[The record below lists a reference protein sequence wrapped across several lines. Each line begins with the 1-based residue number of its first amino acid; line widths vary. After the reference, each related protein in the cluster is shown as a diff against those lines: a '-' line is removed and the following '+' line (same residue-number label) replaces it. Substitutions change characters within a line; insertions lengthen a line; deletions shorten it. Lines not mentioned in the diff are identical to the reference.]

1 MVLASG
7 AAQAS
12 PQQTSTAT
20 DAAHSSVMTEPA
32 TAQASVPRLVQFNG
46 ILKDTAGR
54 PVVGVASVTF
64 AIYAEQDGGTALW
77 SETQNVIADAN
88 GHFSALLG
96 GATASGMP
104 AELFGNGQS
113 RWLGITVARSAEMPR
128 VLLASVPYALKAQ
141 DAETLGGLPAS
152 AYVTTQALAASNAR
166 ATLPVVGGNTT
177 IIATPQVATQAAI
190 PQATPSGTGTTDYIP
205 IWTSSSAIGNSTIFE
220 SAGLVGIGT
229 NRPAGT
235 LDVNGNSIF
244 RGSFQL
250 PPGHPATASSGYES
264 HSFQFQASS
273 YNSTTAVSDTEA
285 FGFRAEPLNNNTA
298 SPSAKLD
305 LFYGP
310 GGGTLTDTGLSFAA
324 NGIVTFAP
332 GQIFTGSSVVSPQVN
347 FSGNGTTTLGLLQLG
362 GTTLLNT
369 YGSTTNLYFGVEAG
383 GGFAS
388 TSVGYNTGLGYH
400 ALFSVTSG
408 GYNVALGGQ
417 TLEHLTT
424 GSDVTAIGMNA
435 GLLLTDGSD
444 DTAVGAGAF
453 ANAVSGVINN
463 TAVGSLAMGSSTS
476 GSNNTA
482 VGYIAGQNTNG
493 DDNTLIG
500 VGADTSGG
508 VSLSTAIGY
517 GAKVSASN
525 ALVLGGTGQ
534 FAVNVGVGT
543 AAPISELEISGQS
556 GSSFTAPAPVL
567 TVTGTTGGVVALDF
581 NTAGISTTGTY
592 NPSVRMAVLSEASGN
607 VLAFYANTPG
617 GGLNNGLQQTFAV
630 DAAGNAAVTGN
641 LSKGGGSFKIDD
653 PIDPANKYLSH
664 SFVESPD
671 MMNIYNGIVTLDA
684 HGAAVVEMPEWFQA
698 LNRDFRYQLCA
709 IGTPGPKLYV
719 AAEIADNHFKIAGG
733 KKGQRVSW
741 QVTGIR
747 QDAWANAHRIP
758 NEEVKPAGEQGHY
771 LHPELFGAG
780 PDKAISAAKVAAPA
794 GSAESANPTVPGSK

>member
-1 MVLASG
+1 
-7 AAQAS
+7 
-12 PQQTSTAT
+12 
-20 DAAHSSVMTEPA
+20 
-32 TAQASVPRLVQFNG
+32 
-46 ILKDTAGR
+46 
-54 PVVGVASVTF
+54 
-64 AIYAEQDGGTALW
+64 
-77 SETQNVIADAN
+77 
-88 GHFSALLG
+88 
-96 GATASGMP
+96 
-104 AELFGNGQS
+104 
-113 RWLGITVARSAEMPR
+113 MPR

-205 IWTSSSAIGNSTIFE
+205 IWTSSSALGNSTIFE

-273 YNSTTAVSDTEA
+273 FNSSTKASATEA
-285 FGFRAEPLNNNTA
+285 FGFRAEPLNNNTS

-305 LFYGP
+305 LFFGP

-324 NGIVTFAP
+324 NGIVTFAS
-332 GQIFTGSSVVSPQVN
+332 GQTFAGASISLPDPSTGAPS
-347 FSGNGTTTLGLLQLG
+347 LI
-362 GTTLLNT
+362 
-369 YGSTTNLYFGVEAG
+369 
-383 GGFAS
+383 
-388 TSVGYNTGLGYH
+388 
-400 ALFSVTSG
+400 
-408 GYNVALGGQ
+408 ALGGSPF
-417 TLEHLTT
+417 LSTT
-424 GSDVTAIGMNA
+424 GSNDNLFLGFNSGLDVQANGGGIAN
-435 GLLLTDGSD
+435 
-444 DTAVGAGAF
+444 TAVGAYTLTDLT
-453 ANAVSGVINN
+453 SGGGNV
-463 TAVGSLAMGSSTS
+463 AVGEQALNQDTS
-476 GSNNTA
+476 GSNNVA
-482 VGYIAGQNTNG
+482 VGSDALFEN
-493 DDNTLIG
+493 LIG
-500 VGADTSGG
+500 RENVVIGAFAAELNSSGSNNVVVGEDSMTANSSGNSNVAIG
-508 VSLSTAIGY
+508 DSSGRNSTGSSNTFLGANSDSAGGISGATAIGY
-517 GAKVSASN
+517 GAFAGQNNSIILGANAAS
-525 ALVLGGTGQ
+525 VGIGTSTPHSQ
-534 FAVNVGVGT
+534 
-543 AAPISELEISGQS
+543 LEISGQS

-671 MMNIYNGIVTLDA
+671 MMNIYDGIVTLDE
-684 HGAAVVEMPEWFQA
+684 HGTAVVEMPEWFQA

-794 GSAESANPTVPGSK
+794 GSAESANPSVPGSK